1 MQESGKGYTLSGKE
15 LDPNSAAA
23 RPYLMRNP
31 PQENRELEKKPES
44 SPIKPSS
51 NKSDDD
57 LPNDT
62 VDNISQSDSQSL
74 NDKEQNFLIRQE
86 EQLKIKESD
95 QIEDDM
101 LIQADENYQILT
113 AEENSS
119 SGRP

>member
-31 PQENRELEKKPES
+31 PQENRELEKKPGL
-44 SPIKPSS
+44 SPIKTSS

-95 QIEDDM
+95 QIEDDIK
-101 LIQADENYQILT
+101 IQADENYQILT

>member
-1 MQESGKGYTLSGKE
+1 VQESGKGYTLSGKE

-44 SPIKPSS
+44 FPIKTFS

-57 LPNDT
+57 LQNDT
-62 VDNISQSDSQSL
+62 VDNISQSDSQSF

-101 LIQADENYQILT
+101 LIQADQILT

-119 SGRP
+119 RGRP